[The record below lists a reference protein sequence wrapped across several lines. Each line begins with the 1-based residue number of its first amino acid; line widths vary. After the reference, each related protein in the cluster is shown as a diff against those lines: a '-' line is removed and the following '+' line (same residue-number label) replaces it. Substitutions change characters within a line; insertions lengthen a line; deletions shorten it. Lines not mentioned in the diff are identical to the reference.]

1 MTVAGVPRWLAHAL
15 VVVGWLLTPILA
27 WGASFL
33 GMWLGALVGMRFHAP
48 LAMLT
53 PAVIGAALLGF
64 GALWAWVRWM
74 RRVPHLLSHLMAPR
88 EAAQESP
95 IVAD

>member
-1 MTVAGVPRWLAHAL
+1 MPRWLAHAL

-64 GALWAWVRWM
+64 GALWVWVRWM

-88 EAAQESP
+88 ESVQESP
-95 IVAD
+95 VVAD